1 MQRQLTRTRN
11 PWRTA
16 IGHWLL
22 LCCLL
27 ALQPALAAEI
37 ILSSAE
43 DNPAIRTFTADLAAR
58 RPYDQ
63 VSFRPLAELAA
74 ANALPASSRLIIFGD
89 EALEWRLSSDK
100 GPPTLVL
107 RIAKVQAQK
116 RLGNARP
123 PYLTLL
129 WSDPSP
135 RRQLR
140 LVRAL
145 MPQVK
150 HIGVLY
156 DAHSAFLL
164 DELQRAASSQGLQ
177 IVSREWPDRRDNRPL
192 LDVLQ
197 RSDLLFGLN
206 DDDLFNPQTAKN
218 LLLTS
223 YSQQRAI
230 IGPNASFVRAGS
242 LASVY
247 SDQVDWLA
255 SLELWLDRPPAD
267 WPRSAYP
274 THFKVL
280 GNRQV
285 ARALAIELA
294 DDATLTQQVVEGDI
308 P

>member
-1 MQRQLTRTRN
+1 MRHQPTRTKC
-11 PWRTA
+11 PWSTA
-16 IGHWLL
+16 IRRALL

-27 ALQPALAAEI
+27 AMQPALTAEI
-37 ILSSAE
+37 MLSSAE
-43 DNPAIRTFTADLAAR
+43 DNPAIRAFTAELAAR
-58 RPYDQ
+58 RPGDR
-63 VSFRPLAELAA
+63 VSFRPLDQLGAPAA
-74 ANALPASSRLIIFGD
+74 ISASTRLIIFGN
-89 EALEWRLSSDK
+89 EALEWRLSSNK

-107 RIAKVQAQK
+107 RIARIHAQK
-116 RLGNARP
+116 RLGNTRP
-123 PYLTLL
+123 PRLTLL

-135 RRQLR
+135 HRQLR

-150 HIGVLY
+150 RVGVLY
-156 DAHSAFLL
+156 DGHSAFLL
-164 DELQRAASSQGLQ
+164 EELEGAASELDLDV
-177 IVSREWPDRRDNRPL
+177 VSREWLDTRDNRPL
-192 LDVLQ
+192 LDVLHH
-197 RSDLLFGLN
+197 SDLLFGLN

-230 IGPNASFVRAGS
+230 IGPTASFVRAGS
-242 LASVY
+242 LASIY
-247 SDQVDWLA
+247 SDQVDWLR
-255 SLELWLDRPPAD
+255 SLEHWLDRPPAD

-274 THFKVL
+274 AYFKVL

-294 DDATLTQQVVEGDI
+294 DDATLAQQVAEGDA